1 VERWWE
7 KDLTVKVLSA
17 VLALVIWFQVMS
29 EENPAVDREFERIP
43 IILENLREGYTITNF
58 EPKSVNIVVR
68 GQRRLVMDLD
78 RADIRASVD
87 LRQAAD
93 GSETLRVEVSV
104 PKGLTVLEVVPSLV
118 TVGLDAITQREAKV
132 KLEVVGTPAE
142 DYVPQAPVAALQEVT
157 VTGPSRK
164 VAQIEYVVGRVDVT
178 GAAGEITLNVPLV
191 PTSTQGKEVTGVT
204 LSPAEVA
211 VTVPFNKLP
220 PAKYLIVEPRITGAP
235 EEGFRVVSVDVE
247 PKTVKIRAP
256 ESVGRTLHTIQTV
269 PLSVQ
274 GAASTIVRQVD
285 LVIPKGITSIDIQKV
300 TVTVHI
306 EEDII
311 KRTFDSIPIL
321 IQGVSPGL
329 KWEMNPA
336 GASVTIEGLRKIVED
351 TRASEIE
358 LFVDASGLRS
368 GEYSLNVKYR
378 TPAGISVKTIDPAT
392 VDLMLYPR
400 N

>member
-1 VERWWE
+1 MERWWE

-68 GQRRLVMDLD
+68 GQRRLVTDLD

-87 LRQAAD
+87 LQQAAE

-132 KLEVVGTPAE
+132 KLEVMGTPAE
-142 DYVPQAPVAALQEVT
+142 DYVAQAPVAALQEVT

-164 VAQIEYVVGRVDVT
+164 VAQIEYVLGRVDVT
-178 GAAGEITLNVPLV
+178 GAAGEITVNVPLV

-220 PAKYLIVEPRITGAP
+220 PSKYLVVEPRITGVP

-256 ESVGRTLHTIQTV
+256 ESVGRTLQTIQTM

-274 GAASTIVRQVD
+274 GAASTIVRQMD
-285 LVIPKGITSIDIQKV
+285 LVVPKGLTSIDTQKV

-336 GASVTIEGLRKIVED
+336 GASVTVEGLRKIVEE

-358 LFVDASGLRS
+358 LFVDASGLRT

-392 VDLMLYPR
+392 VDVMLYPR